1 MSRREER
8 PETAAD
14 EQDDVVIP
22 PDRASGAEEET
33 MTAAGQRA
41 GESLDERLAE
51 ERGSR
56 SDGEGGDGDRELLGR
71 DEPDHEPEMLGELS
85 PEAGSDASAE
95 DRAVRIRSDAPGA
108 TDDADDGYVAED
120 GGMAP

>member
-1 MSRREER
+1 MNRREGR
-8 PETAAD
+8 PEAASD

-33 MTAAGQRA
+33 VTAAGQRA

-56 SDGEGGDGDRELLGR
+56 SDPQGGDGNRELLEQ
-71 DEPDHEPEMLGELS
+71 DEPDHQPEMVGELS
-85 PEAGSDASAE
+85 PDAQSDTPAE
-95 DRAVRIRSDAPGA
+95 ERAVRIRSDAPGA